1 MTFFGW
7 RCDEPCATW
16 VWAPNAPASGR
27 GDDGSGH
34 QSGRGDDGQYALLV
48 HHASFLLD
56 GTDET

>member
-16 VWAPNAPASGR
+16 VSAPNAPPAAEATS
-27 GDDGSGH
+27 SGH